1 MAQEFQDII
10 KENLDKIRT
19 LHLQTFENLTRNQGK
34 IEIIIKEV
42 LDHSIDERE
51 AIEKITEAVDYA
63 EKLQKSFSRD
73 MRQNLENLINNFPD
87 VEGQDIQDIRG
98 ELEKIYQEMEQGVLD
113 FVETVK
119 ELYKV

>member
-1 MAQEFQDII
+1 
-10 KENLDKIRT
+10 LDKIRT

-42 LDHSIDERE
+42 LEHSIDERE

-63 EKLQKSFSRD
+63 EKLQKSFSKD

-87 VEGQDIQDIRG
+87 VQGEDIQDIRA

>member
-42 LDHSIDERE
+42 LEHSIDERE

-63 EKLQKSFSRD
+63 EKLQKSFSKD

-87 VEGQDIQDIRG
+87 VQGEDIQDIRA